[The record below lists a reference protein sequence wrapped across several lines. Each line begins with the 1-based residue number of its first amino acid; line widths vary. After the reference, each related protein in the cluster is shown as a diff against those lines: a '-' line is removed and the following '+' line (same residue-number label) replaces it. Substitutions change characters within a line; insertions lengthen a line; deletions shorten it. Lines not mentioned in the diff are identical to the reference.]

1 MTEMS
6 GQEDNKEAVAKADLH
21 GLEAEAHGT
30 DPITGSGYR
39 RNKQNFRLSFC
50 VQGQQNWDNQEQ
62 MNSEYLEAKER
73 KKPVVDLKLGMLGWG
88 RPRCRCPGTW
98 HTVYKQ
104 LAVTQWLVCIHIT
117 NTHLPNIL
125 HVSNS

>member
-73 KKPVVDLKLGMLGWG
+73 KKTSCWPQARDARLGTASLQM
-88 RPRCRCPGTW
+88 PRYMA
-98 HTVYKQ
+98 HSV
-104 LAVTQWLVCIHIT
+104 
-117 NTHLPNIL
+117 
-125 HVSNS
+125 

>member
-1 MTEMS
+1 
-6 GQEDNKEAVAKADLH
+6 
-21 GLEAEAHGT
+21 
-30 DPITGSGYR
+30 
-39 RNKQNFRLSFC
+39 
-50 VQGQQNWDNQEQ
+50 

-104 LAVTQWLVCIHIT
+104 LAVTQWLVCIYHHKPPFT
-117 NTHLPNIL
+117 EYSACVQLVRAWQLLNRLLRHESVADSER
-125 HVSNS
+125 H